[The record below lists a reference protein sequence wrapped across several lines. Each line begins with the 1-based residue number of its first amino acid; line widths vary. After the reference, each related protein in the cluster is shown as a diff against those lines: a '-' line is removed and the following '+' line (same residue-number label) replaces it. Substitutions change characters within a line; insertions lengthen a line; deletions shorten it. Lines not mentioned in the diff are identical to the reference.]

1 LEVEDE
7 PAAEVALETA
17 EEALEV
23 AEEAIELAEDNAE
36 ESEVDT
42 LAMAEVAVLVE
53 VVPLPAAEELLQDVV
68 EPAATVAE
76 PEKD

>member
-1 LEVEDE
+1 LEVEEE
-7 PAAEVALETA
+7 PAAEVALETT

-23 AEEAIELAEDNAE
+23 AEETMELAEDNAE

-42 LAMAEVAVLVE
+42 LTEVAVLALVE
-53 VVPLPAAEELLQDVV
+53 EVPLPAAEVLQVV
-68 EPAATVAE
+68 VVPAATVAV